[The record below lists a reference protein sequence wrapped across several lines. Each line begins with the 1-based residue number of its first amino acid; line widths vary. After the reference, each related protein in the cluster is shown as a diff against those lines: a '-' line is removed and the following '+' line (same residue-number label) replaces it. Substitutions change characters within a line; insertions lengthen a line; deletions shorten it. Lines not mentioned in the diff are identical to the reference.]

1 MPWMRHRAATLLVTL
16 RSSVVGMVAT
26 LTDLVAL
33 TILVEVARLP
43 ARMASLPALI
53 LGVAIQFVGNKLFAF
68 RDRSPAWLEQAAAF
82 ALVES
87 LGVAANF
94 LLFDLAMAL
103 GTLPYLPVRMVTTFV
118 VYFGVCLP
126 LWGRIFAPTNL
137 AARPADRGGP
147 PRDQLR

>member
-1 MPWMRHRAATLLVTL
+1 MFRKRDHIAALLVTL

-26 LTDLVAL
+26 LTDLVTL
-33 TILVEVARLP
+33 TLLVEVARLP
-43 ARMASLPALI
+43 ARAASLPALI

-68 RDRSPAWLEQAAAF
+68 RDRSPAWLEQAVAF
-82 ALVES
+82 ALVEC

-94 LLFDLAMAL
+94 LLFDLVMAL
-103 GTLPYLPVRMVTTFV
+103 GRLPYLPVRLATTSV

-126 LWGRIFAPTNL
+126 LWNRIFV
-137 AARPADRGGP
+137 PADLASRPPNSSRP